1 MKTFNIRSTAMALA
15 IAATSSLAILP
26 ATSHAFDEQSY
37 APINVDKRGIGVQG
51 HDPVAY
57 FTVGKPTQG
66 SAEFQAAHEGVVYRF
81 ASAANRDLFVANPA
95 KYAPQYGG
103 FCAMGAHMGKK
114 FDGDPKAWHIADGKL
129 YLNLNADVQAA
140 WLKDVPGHNQSADA
154 KWPGIAL
161 KTPKSL

>member
-15 IAATSSLAILP
+15 IAATSSLAMLP

-66 SAEFQAAHEGVVYRF
+66 TAEFQAAHEGVVYRF
-81 ASAANRDLFVANPA
+81 ASAANRDLFLTNP
-95 KYAPQYGG
+95 
-103 FCAMGAHMGKK
+103 K

-129 YLNLNADVQAA
+129 YLNLNPDVQAA
-140 WLKDVPGHNQSADA
+140 WLKDVPGHNKSADA
-154 KWPGIAL
+154 QWPGIAL

>member
-1 MKTFNIRSTAMALA
+1 MAAST
-15 IAATSSLAILP
+15 ITATNAGLTWRFA
-26 ATSHAFDEQSY
+26 
-37 APINVDKRGIGVQG
+37 N
-51 HDPVAY
+51 
-57 FTVGKPTQG
+57 
-66 SAEFQAAHEGVVYRF
+66 AAHK
-81 ASAANRDLFVANPA
+81 AAFEKEPA
-95 KYAPQYGG
+95 KYLPQYGG